1 MWIMAS
7 RIIEIFS
14 QIVIATAVGAVTL
27 SSVSAILIVV
37 GNYIWLYCHIHLLNY
52 LQSTHL

>member
-27 SSVSAILIVV
+27 SSVSAILSVV
-37 GNYIWLYCHIHLLNY
+37 GNYILLYCHIHLLNY